1 MKLIVLSF
9 LLTICASIVNS
20 ALFTYEVMG
29 TSKSKVFSVS
39 ENRIYVDYSNESIV
53 SSSIGVY
60 GISECQGIAEIIS
73 GVTTSNVMC
82 KYTEQ
87 NGDTNFIQFKSTC
100 VSDASTQG
108 TQTFTFISG
117 TGRWKELVGQK
128 CIGATSSLFTKEL
141 GEGIIEDKFMWVGK
155 CEVSDTTLERV
166 KNYKKSQ

>member
-39 ENRIYVDYSNESIV
+39 ENRIYVV
-53 SSSIGVY
+53 
-60 GISECQGIAEIIS
+60 SECQGIAEIIS

-87 NGDTNFIQFKSTC
+87 NGDTNFIQFKSTGD
-100 VSDASTQG
+100 SDASTQG

-155 CEVSDTTLERV
+155 CEVPDTTLERV
-166 KNYKKSQ
+166 KNYNKSQ